1 MSSIPTKQL
10 DGDVAIGRNVTA
22 GGNADIQG
30 YARVGHNL
38 TVEGWLEAKNIRS
51 CNKGIFPD
59 VATLNK
65 VYPEPHDGWFAGVI
79 ATDADLT
86 AMGVTASAGKGYVRL
101 YVGSGGKWISDPA
114 RLYEITVDVNQLN
127 SFEDRTSA
135 FEDAIAT
142 AQSTANAAKTAA
154 ANAQTAANTAQG
166 TADGAKTAAEHNREL
181 ISDLQTWGQVA
192 GQMVQRI
199 SKGAADPDNVV
210 VKVRMHNISKPDDDP
225 VDLNITLATP
235 ATEETAGAMT
245 AQHVKDLA
253 ALKNDAFEVILFDHI
268 EQDNIAAN
276 TSKAPLSAS
285 ADGCKVVY
293 CRARERFLFGVPAS
307 ADSTE
312 LTYYNDW
319 EGSERYGTVDSQGV
333 KPAEGKLFV
342 DLAEANG
349 NLLDIYIFREGALRH
364 TDGSLY
370 NYINDTAQS
379 LSALENKVG
388 KAEGIATLDANK
400 LIPETNIPEKY
411 DNIIFFDSVQDGAI
425 ITQPGSSSLT
435 ADDPKAKLIFSK
447 TRARFV
453 LGEAE
458 QAGGMPKKYYINFVG
473 SARYGS
479 PKTEGIKPASDKVY
493 ICRSTFVAYS
503 WNGTTL
509 SSLGEDYSTEFQSI
523 YLSITEINDS
533 IGEANGIAPLNASGV
548 VPNENISDETRKS
561 LFCDLFNAA
570 AGTAGYAKYTNGVW
584 DCKLNGLTLSYD
596 EAVLIYNVT
605 NGSPATE
612 GFCNA
617 SIRTNLWNDR
627 LGYGGGPA
635 DDKCPVMLFNG
646 CRNIEVIRF
655 SAWVSDPLLM
665 FGRCEKLTKV
675 IGGFIGD
682 AGWSKNTRPELF
694 PHSPLITS
702 FKLER
707 LQNDVTFAKNP
718 LIDLDSFTYMVE
730 HRTTFNTNVYT
741 ITVHADVY
749 AKLTGDTTNEAAAA
763 LTADELSQW
772 QALLTKAAGKHIAFA
787 SA

>member
-1 MSSIPTKQL
+1 MAKY
-10 DGDVAIGRNVTA
+10 NV
-22 GGNADIQG
+22 I
-30 YARVGHNL
+30 RKVL
-38 TVEGWLEAKNIRS
+38 T
-51 CNKGIFPD
+51 
-59 VATLNK
+59 
-65 VYPEPHDGWFAGVI
+65 
-79 ATDADLT
+79 
-86 AMGVTASAGKGYVRL
+86 
-101 YVGSGGKWISDPA
+101 
-114 RLYEITVDVNQLN
+114 
-127 SFEDRTSA
+127 
-135 FEDAIAT
+135 
-142 AQSTANAAKTAA
+142 
-154 ANAQTAANTAQG
+154 
-166 TADGAKTAAEHNREL
+166 
-181 ISDLQTWGQVA
+181 
-192 GQMVQRI
+192 
-199 SKGAADPDNVV
+199 
-210 VKVRMHNISKPDDDP
+210 DDDSWCDDSAKQS
-225 VDLNITLATP
+225 VDLRDVEAY
-235 ATEETAGAMT
+235 
-245 AQHVKDLA
+245 VK
-253 ALKNDAFEVILFDHI
+253 EGLFDVCFFNRI
-268 EQDNIAAN
+268 LTGTVVSSTN
-276 TSKAPLSAS
+276 KAPLSAD
-285 ADGCKVVY
+285 AEDCKVIY
-293 CRARERFLFGVPAS
+293 NEDRKCFIFGVPPG
-307 ADSTE
+307 DDPDV
-312 LTYYNDW
+312 LNYYNDW
-319 EGSERYGTVDSQGV
+319 KGSARYGTPTPQGV
-333 KPAEGKLFV
+333 QPVAGRNYV
-342 DLAEANG
+342 DLSTSDVYRWQN
-349 NLLDIYIFREGALRH
+349 GALH
-364 TDGSLY
+364 TIGYSLY
-370 NYINDTAQS
+370 NYINDTSQS

-400 LIPETNIPEKY
+400 LIPEANIPEKY

-447 TRARFV
+447 ARDRFV
-453 LGEAE
+453 LGVAE

-479 PKTEGIKPASDKVY
+479 PKVEGIKPASDKVY

-523 YLSITEINDS
+523 DISITEINDS
-533 IGEANGIAPLNASGV
+533 IGEANGIAPLDASGF
-548 VPNENISDETRKS
+548 VPNENISDSTRKS

-570 AGTAGYAKYTNGVW
+570 ARTAGYAKFTNGVW

-627 LGYGGGPA
+627 LGYCNGPA
-635 DDKCPVMLFNG
+635 DDKCPVMLFNR
-646 CRNIEVIRF
+646 CENIEVIRF
-655 SAWVSDPLLM
+655 NAWVSDIRLM
-665 FGRCEKLTKV
+665 FGHCPKLTKV

-682 AGWSKNTRPELF
+682 GGWLKNPMPELF

-707 LQNDVTFAKNP
+707 LQCNVTFAKNP

-730 HRTTFNTNVYT
+730 HRTTFNTNNYT

-772 QALLTKAAGKHIAFA
+772 QALLTKAAAKNIAFA

>member
-1 MSSIPTKQL
+1 MAKIDSLLSRASEVRDATLEKE
-10 DGDVAIGRNVTA
+10 NTA
-22 GGNADIQG
+22 L
-30 YARVGHNL
+30 RVGSL
-38 TVEGWLEAKNIRS
+38 FVDLIQTITAVLPREILEAS
-51 CNKGIFPD
+51 GISVAASASD
-59 VATLNK
+59 VTISYKKILN
-65 VYPEPHDGWFAGVI
+65 DGSAGTGRITIPAVTETGAGVI
-79 ATDADLT
+79 TPALLARIREGLTDISEAIR
-86 AMGVTASAGKGYVRL
+86 AAG
-101 YVGSGGKWISDPA
+101 
-114 RLYEITVDVNQLN
+114 
-127 SFEDRTSA
+127 
-135 FEDAIAT
+135 
-142 AQSTANAAKTAA
+142 
-154 ANAQTAANTAQG
+154 NAQTSADTAI
-166 TADGAKTAAEHNREL
+166 TRADNNSKL
-181 ISDLQTWGQVA
+181 ISQLQGNLQIVDWILKSISA
-192 GQMVQRI
+192 GN
-199 SKGAADPDNVV
+199 AAPDS
-210 VKVRMHNISKPDDDP
+210 VKAKMRRVNAWSSEEDEREIVLLP
-225 VDLNITLATP
+225 A
-235 ATEETAGAMT
+235 ATEEAAGAMT
-245 AQHVKDLA
+245 AQQVKDLA

-268 EQDNIAAN
+268 EQSNIAAN

-312 LTYYNDW
+312 LTYYKDW

-400 LIPETNIPEKY
+400 LIPEANIPEKY

-447 TRARFV
+447 ARDRFV

-458 QAGGMPKKYYINFVG
+458 RAGGMPKKYYINFVG

-523 YLSITEINDS
+523 DISITEINDS
-533 IGEANGIAPLNASGV
+533 IGEANGIAPLNDSGV
-548 VPNENISDETRKS
+548 VPNENISDEARKS

-570 AGTAGYAKYTNGVW
+570 ARTAGYAKFTNGVW

-596 EAVLIYNVT
+596 EAVMILSVYHTGGDHSEDLVHH
-605 NGSPATE
+605 PV
-612 GFCNA
+612 
-617 SIRTNLWNDR
+617 RTNLPLYSDWTINLTRFAQYNTSLEVANVNCVINGVYLQYTFYGCKNLREIRGPIRHLVAKIDDCAF
-627 LGYGGGPA
+627 LGCNKLESL
-635 DDKCPVMLFNG
+635 DLHKLKSNLLL
-646 CRNIEVIRF
+646 
-655 SAWVSDPLLM
+655 SD
-665 FGRCEKLTKV
+665 
-675 IGGFIGD
+675 
-682 AGWSKNTRPELF
+682 
-694 PHSPLITS
+694 SPL
-702 FKLER
+702 FKL
-707 LQNDVTFAKNP
+707 DS
-718 LIDLDSFTYMVE
+718 LDSIVTNAANG
-730 HRTTFNTNVYT
+730 TTAIT

-772 QALLTKAAGKHIAFA
+772 QALLTKAAAKNITFA
-787 SA
+787 TT

>member
-1 MSSIPTKQL
+1 MAKYNVIRKVLTDDDSWCDDSAKQSVDL
-10 DGDVAIGRNVTA
+10 RDVEAYVK
-22 GGNADIQG
+22 
-30 YARVGHNL
+30 
-38 TVEGWLEAKNIRS
+38 EGL
-51 CNKGIFPD
+51 FD
-59 VATLNK
+59 VCFFN
-65 VYPEPHDGWFAGVI
+65 
-79 ATDADLT
+79 
-86 AMGVTASAGKGYVRL
+86 
-101 YVGSGGKWISDPA
+101 
-114 RLYEITVDVNQLN
+114 
-127 SFEDRTSA
+127 
-135 FEDAIAT
+135 
-142 AQSTANAAKTAA
+142 
-154 ANAQTAANTAQG
+154 
-166 TADGAKTAAEHNREL
+166 
-181 ISDLQTWGQVA
+181 
-192 GQMVQRI
+192 RI
-199 SKGAADPDNVV
+199 STGTVA
-210 VKVRMHNISKPDDDP
+210 SS
-225 VDLNITLATP
+225 TY
-235 ATEETAGAMT
+235 
-245 AQHVKDLA
+245 
-253 ALKNDAFEVILFDHI
+253 
-268 EQDNIAAN
+268 
-276 TSKAPLSAS
+276 KAPLSAY
-285 ADGCKVVY
+285 AEDCKVIY
-293 CRARERFLFGVPAS
+293 NEDRKCFIFGVPPG
-307 ADSTE
+307 DDPDV
-312 LTYYNDW
+312 LNYYNDW
-319 EGSERYGTVDSQGV
+319 KGSARYGTPTPQGV
-333 KPAEGKLFV
+333 QPVAGRTYV
-342 DLAEANG
+342 DLSTSDVYRWQN
-349 NLLDIYIFREGALRH
+349 GALH
-364 TDGSLY
+364 TIGYSLY
-370 NYINDTAQS
+370 DYINDTSQS

-400 LIPETNIPEKY
+400 LIPEANIPEKY

-435 ADDPKAKLIFSK
+435 ADDPKAKLIFS
-447 TRARFV
+447 RARDRFV

-479 PKTEGIKPASDKVY
+479 PKVEGIKPASDKVY

-548 VPNENISDETRKS
+548 VPNENISDEARKS

-570 AGTAGYAKYTNGVW
+570 AGKAGYAKFTNGVW

-605 NGSPATE
+605 NGSPTTE

-627 LGYGGGPA
+627 LGYGNGPA
-635 DDKCPVMLFNG
+635 DDKCPVMLFNR
-646 CRNIEVIRF
+646 CSNIEVIRF
-655 SAWVSDPLLM
+655 NAWVSDPRGM
-665 FGRCEKLTKV
+665 FGHCDKLTKV
-675 IGGFIGD
+675 IGGSIGD
-682 AGWSKNTRPELF
+682 GGWPKNPMTELF

-707 LQNDVTFAKNP
+707 LQNDVTFANNP

-772 QALLTKAAGKHIAFA
+772 QALLTKAAGKNIAFA
-787 SA
+787 TT